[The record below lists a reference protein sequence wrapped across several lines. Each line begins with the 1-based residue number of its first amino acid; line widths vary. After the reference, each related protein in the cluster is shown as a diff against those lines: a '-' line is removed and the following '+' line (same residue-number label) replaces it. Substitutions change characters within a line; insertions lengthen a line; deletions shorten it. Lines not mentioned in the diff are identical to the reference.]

1 MGLGTESFEHKPVC
15 KYHLGPRDV
24 LKFHQ
29 AIDHDYY
36 FEFIYGLNRSHK
48 TLVAVL
54 RLLRERAVNG
64 C

>member
-1 MGLGTESFEHKPVC
+1 MGLGTESFEPKPVC

-36 FEFIYGLNRSHK
+36 FEFIYGLNPPTR
-48 TLVAVL
+48 
-54 RLLRERAVNG
+54 R
-64 C
+64 